1 MASDVTEQ
9 KKPRGSRGSYKR
21 SISPRTLLALEA
33 LAEGAV
39 ETLSD
44 AARVAG
50 LTPRAM
56 HYAVK
61 KPNIREWLR
70 DHVQST
76 FAAGQLAASRTM
88 LGLLKSDNSMSAY
101 RAAAWICGVNGIAPV
116 DTRGPL
122 VNINVGSDAAGFV
135 IDLSEN
141 DPRPNVVRFPTGPV
155 LDGECVDVTP
165 VASEQDD
172 DGAS

>member
-1 MASDVTEQ
+1 MASDVTER
-9 KKPRGSRGSYKR
+9 KPRGPRGSYKR
-21 SISPRTLLALEA
+21 SISPRCLAALEA
-33 LAEGAV
+33 LSTGAA

-44 AARVAG
+44 AAKIAG

-56 HYAVK
+56 AYAVR

-70 DHVQST
+70 DHVQAT
-76 FAAGQLAASRTM
+76 FAAGQLAASRAM
-88 LGLLKSDNSMSAY
+88 MGLLRSDNSISAY
-101 RAAAWICGVNGIAPV
+101 RASAFILGVNGVQPV

-122 VNINVGSDAAGFV
+122 VSVSIESPGYVINLAD
-135 IDLSEN
+135 
-141 DPRPNVVRFPTGPV
+141 DPRESNVMRFPV

-172 DGAS
+172 DGAN